1 MEEELDLERAAK
13 AKTRKDIE
21 KLEEKNSILSKEVN
35 KLNQE
40 LFEARLEL
48 QEQKGEEAG
57 E

>member
-1 MEEELDLERAAK
+1 MEEELDLERTAK
-13 AKTRKDIE
+13 AKTRKDVE

-40 LFEARLEL
+40 LFDIKLEL
-48 QEQKGEEAG
+48 QELKGEEAV

>member
-13 AKTRKDIE
+13 AKTRKDIQ

-40 LFEARLEL
+40 LFEVKLEL

>member
-13 AKTRKDIE
+13 AKTRKEIE

-40 LFEARLEL
+40 LFEVRLEL
-48 QEQKGEEAG
+48 QEQKSEEAG